1 MVLCPAGRRDRHGRL
16 IATKTGEHEWTG
28 HGVQQLV
35 RYMLAD
41 TD

>member
-1 MVLCPAGRRDRHGRL
+1 MVLCPAGRRD
-16 IATKTGEHEWTG
+16 TKTGEHEWTG

-41 TD
+41 TH